1 MRVLFLY
8 SCLYWLLVPAL
19 AGSQTAEDIQRVIRE
34 QHGDST
40 ALSNISAAS
49 WVASPVV
56 RGSIDIIWTCVVTL
70 GACVYTVLHLNVPA
84 KNGRYAGLI
93 DKLRWVV
100 IAILFPEYVLVIAAY
115 QLREAQNLRKELQK
129 HLDNNAST
137 SKQLVELDFCFF
149 VIMGGYQVTIKDIQP
164 GPEFTYN
171 SNCEDIHRLS
181 SEGFLRLVEL
191 GEINI
196 ETAVRT
202 SHLKDRSKA
211 NIIQKALVLM
221 QIGWM
226 LLQCIARK
234 AQGLPIT
241 LLELHTMVHVA
252 CAAAMYSFWFS
263 KPLDI
268 GYPEML
274 DSESET
280 MRGFLALSVQSQLCK
295 KNEIEFTI
303 QTQELESNST
313 HPGNHSAGSQPR
325 ASSITLLP
333 NDPTQ
338 EPHLTDDVMDDE
350 NAVSILEIG
359 QSLSCGIRLRSEK
372 SVTPSKTKLRL
383 TAEDRT
389 RLERST
395 HFVRKKG
402 NNEIGLDYRQEG
414 VSIYNYLSHFH
425 DLESMGVLSSAND
438 RPIMAK
444 TSPIKPSLI
453 GILLPFIY
461 SGLHLVAWN
470 YEFPTTAEGI
480 MWKVACIVSCNPIG
494 WVLIF
499 IMARIIEFKIGD
511 KDDYDVL
518 LHVIIY
524 VILEIVF
531 AAFILLK
538 VSGRV
543 FLAVESFAS
552 IRRLPIGAYSMP
564 VWLQMLPHL

>member
-1 MRVLFLY
+1 MRIFFY
-8 SCLYWLLVPAL
+8 SCLCRLLVPAW
-19 AGSQTAEDIQRVIRE
+19 ASSQTAEDIQRVILE
-34 QHGDST
+34 QH
-40 ALSNISAAS
+40 
-49 WVASPVV
+49 ASPVV

-84 KNGRYAGLI
+84 KNERYAGLN
-93 DKLRWVV
+93 DNLRWVV
-100 IAILFPEYVLVIAAY
+100 VAILFLEYVLVIAAF
-115 QLREAQNLRKELQK
+115 QFREARNLREELQQR
-129 HLDNNAST
+129 LNDNVST
-137 SKQLVELDFCFF
+137 QLVELDFCFF
-149 VIMGGYQVTIKDIQP
+149 VIMGSYQVIIKDIQP
-164 GPEFTYN
+164 GPDFAYN
-171 SNCEDIHRLS
+171 SNCEDILRLS

-191 GEINI
+191 DEINI
-196 ETAVRT
+196 ETTVRT

-252 CAAAMYSFWFS
+252 CAAAMYGLWFS

-268 GYPEML
+268 GYSEML

-280 MRGFLALSVQSQLCK
+280 MRGFLALSVQSLLCK
-295 KNEIEFTI
+295 MNEIEFTI

-325 ASSITLLP
+325 ASRIALLP

-350 NAVSILEIG
+350 NAVSIREIG

-372 SVTPSKTKLRL
+372 SVTPSKTKFRL

-395 HFVRKKG
+395 HFVRSLPRPVTETPNSTPLRLKSYSLCFSENG
-402 NNEIGLDYRQEG
+402 NDEIGLDYRQEG
-414 VSIYNYLSHFH
+414 VSIFNYLSHFH

-438 RPIMAK
+438 
-444 TSPIKPSLI
+444 
-453 GILLPFIY
+453 
-461 SGLHLVAWN
+461 
-470 YEFPTTAEGI
+470 
-480 MWKVACIVSCNPIG
+480 
-494 WVLIF
+494 
-499 IMARIIEFKIGD
+499 
-511 KDDYDVL
+511 
-518 LHVIIY
+518 
-524 VILEIVF
+524 
-531 AAFILLK
+531 
-538 VSGRV
+538 
-543 FLAVESFAS
+543 
-552 IRRLPIGAYSMP
+552 
-564 VWLQMLPHL
+564 